1 MSAYMAMA
9 ARDGCQA
16 VQADNNKIKYSLLG
30 RPMAEELVPHVP
42 QAGKTLRLP
51 RTTISKTIA
60 TAFLIILLAATG
72 NVLVVH
78 HMLADVN
85 GVAETVNVAGKLR
98 MLSQKIA
105 FEVTKVLHQRDQDKG
120 AISAN
125 LNDFDTALM
134 ALARG
139 GKAFGYDVKPLSV
152 HHQALFDAAHAD
164 WVTYRN
170 HVEEA
175 LLKASQGGDFRV
187 EFGRITADAASL
199 LSSSDKLVNS
209 LTGEAQ
215 HAQKRALMEMYALL
229 LLDAVILAI
238 VFVTVRRQIVFPLR
252 ELAQHSRELA
262 DGNYMARIESP
273 SLDEIGL
280 LAESFN
286 ESAQRIGNLIARIDH
301 DRQNLKQA
309 EAMFRGFAENSV
321 VGVYIAQDGR
331 FRFVNPKMA
340 EMFAYS
346 QKEMISS
353 ISVYDLVSEHDRFTV
368 EENIRKRLTGESKE
382 VHYERQA
389 RRKDGSLFDVEVYGS
404 LMKIDG
410 EPATIGIMLDIS
422 ERKRL
427 DLALRVL
434 SACNQ
439 ALVRA
444 SDEAAL
450 LHEVC
455 RSIHEI
461 SGYPFVWVGYVEEG
475 AGKKV
480 YPAALAEAHKG
491 ALMAAINHVSWD
503 DSQTGRGAT
512 GTAIRRGNV
521 VVVRD
526 IQTSSLHAPWREFM
540 VSHAIVS
547 AMSLPLK
554 TGDKILGALTVY
566 SHEQD
571 TFRPDEVQVAEELA
585 DNLAYGIMALRAEK
599 ARRKYAQQL
608 EYHAGHDILTGLPN
622 RALLQDRLSQAIAY
636 AARYCYPIWV
646 LFIDLDRFK
655 FVNDSLGHN
664 AGDTVLN
671 AIATRL
677 QFAVRETDTVA
688 RMGGDEF
695 LVVLPE
701 RDDECLTTAV
711 VQRIMDA
718 VAKPLKVDGHEFVLG
733 CSIGVAAYPND
744 GNDPETLI
752 RNADIAMYRAKE
764 TGRNNFQFYTATMNE
779 RLLER
784 LRIEGDLRN
793 AIERQEFVLHY
804 QPQVDLSSGRTIG
817 AEVLIRWQH
826 PTLGM
831 VMPLRFISLAEE
843 TGMIVQ
849 IGSWVLRT
857 ACAQAKT
864 WHDAGF
870 GDLRIAVNLSARQFM
885 QHDLVQSIANI
896 LAETGLP
903 ADCLELELTES
914 LVMTDIDRAI
924 EILVSLKALGVHLS
938 LDDFGTGYSS
948 LSYLKRLPFDS
959 LKIDQSFVRDITKE
973 HDGEAIVASIIS
985 LAHNLKRHVIAEGVE
1000 TRDQLNYLLR
1010 YGCNHMQGY
1019 YFSRPLPAEM
1029 LEAMLSQDRLMHPAW
1044 DAGPLA

>member
-1 MSAYMAMA
+1 
-9 ARDGCQA
+9 
-16 VQADNNKIKYSLLG
+16 
-30 RPMAEELVPHVP
+30 MAEELVPRVAQP
-42 QAGKTLRLP
+42 GQMLRLP
-51 RTTISKTIA
+51 RTTISTKLA
-60 TAFLIILLAATG
+60 AALLLILLAAAA
-72 NVLVVH
+72 NVAVVH
-78 HMLADVN
+78 RMLGDVN

-105 FEVTKVLHQRDQDKG
+105 FEVTKVQHQGDRDGRAVAASLD
-120 AISAN
+120 
-125 LNDFDTALM
+125 DFDTALM

-139 GKAFGYDVKPLSV
+139 GRAFGFDVKVLSARHQPLFNAI
-152 HHQALFDAAHAD
+152 HTD
-164 WVTYRN
+164 WVRYRGN
-170 HVEEA
+170 VESA
-175 LLKASQGGDFRV
+175 LMKSAQGGDFRA
-187 EFGRITADAASL
+187 ESGRISADAASL
-199 LSSSDKLVNS
+199 LANTDKLVNA

-215 HAQKRALMEMYALL
+215 QTQKRALLQMYALL
-229 LLDAVILAI
+229 LLDAAILAL
-238 VFVTVRRQIVFPLR
+238 VFVAVRRQVVQPLR
-252 ELAQHSRELA
+252 ALARHSLDLA
-262 DGNYMARIESP
+262 EGNYAAHIDQRSP
-273 SLDEIGL
+273 DEIGL
-280 LAESFN
+280 LADSLDE
-286 ESAQRIGNLIARIDH
+286 AARRIGRLIERIDL
-301 DRQNLKQA
+301 DRQHLKQA

-321 VGVYIAQDGR
+321 VGVYIAQEGR

-340 EMFAYS
+340 EMFAYGRE
-346 QKEMISS
+346 EMTSS
-353 ISVYDLVSEHDRFTV
+353 VGVFDLVAEEDRPTV
-368 EENIRKRLTGESKE
+368 EENIRKRLAGESRE

-404 LMKIDG
+404 LMKLDG

-444 SDEAAL
+444 TDEAAL

-455 RSIHEI
+455 LSIHEI
-461 SGYPFVWVGYVEEG
+461 SGYPFVWVGFAEEG

-480 YPAALAEAHKG
+480 QPAALAEADKG
-491 ALMAAINHVSWD
+491 TLMAAINHVSWD
-503 DSQTGRGAT
+503 DSHTGRGAT
-512 GTAIRRGNV
+512 GTAIRRGQA

-526 IQTSSLHAPWREFM
+526 IQTSTLHAPWRDFM
-540 VSHAIVS
+540 VSQAIVS

-554 TGDKILGALTVY
+554 AGNRILGALTVY
-566 SHEQD
+566 SHAVD
-571 TFRPDEVQVAEELA
+571 TFRPDEVRVAEELA
-585 DNLAYGIMALRAEK
+585 DNLAYGIMALRAEQ

-622 RALLQDRLSQAIAY
+622 RALLQDRLNQAIAY
-636 AARYCYPIWV
+636 ASRYYLPIWV

-655 FVNDSLGHN
+655 MVNDSLGHN

-677 QFAVRETDTVA
+677 QFTVRETDTVA
-688 RMGGDEF
+688 RLGGDEF

-701 RDDECLTTAV
+701 RDDECLTTGV

-718 VAKPLKVDGHEFVLG
+718 VSRPLKVDGHEFAIG

-744 GNDPETLI
+744 GIDPETLI

-784 LRIEGDLRN
+784 LRIENDLRN
-793 AIERQEFVLHY
+793 AVERGEFVLHY
-804 QPQVDLSSGRTIG
+804 QPQIDLQSGRMVG
-817 AEVLIRWQH
+817 AEALIRWQH
-826 PTLGM
+826 PTLGTL
-831 VMPLRFISLAEE
+831 MPMRFISLAEE
-843 TGMIVQ
+843 TGMIVP
-849 IGSWVLRT
+849 IGGWVMRA
-857 ACAQAKT
+857 ACAQARE
-864 WHDAGF
+864 WQDAGL
-870 GDLRIAVNLSARQFM
+870 GRLRIAVNLSARQFL
-885 QHDLVQSIANI
+885 QQDLVQSIAGM
-896 LAETGLP
+896 LEETGLA

-924 EILVSLKALGVHLS
+924 DTLNKLKALGVHLS

-959 LKIDQSFVRDITKE
+959 LKIDQSFVRDITE
-973 HDGEAIVASIIS
+973 ESGGDAIVASIIS

-1000 TRDQLNYLLR
+1000 TREQIDYLRR
-1010 YGCNHMQGY
+1010 YGCQHMQGFF
-1019 YFSRPLPAEM
+1019 FSSPVPS
-1029 LEAMLSQDRLMHPAW
+1029 EAMEVLLRQNQFLREESDDDVPSA
-1044 DAGPLA
+1044 